1 MSLNNLQL
9 PASLLPDLYG
19 HTLVQSGEKV
29 ATAKE
34 KKNIDEA
41 KLSFL
46 GGNEKKITIVVADA
60 QQAYMSDV
68 DLEWLQK
75 MLLACKLSL
84 GDVAII
90 NLHTK
95 KTNINA
101 IKQQL
106 NPGKLLMLGPS
117 PAQLELPLNFP
128 MFKLQQHDDCIYL
141 HAPSPAELNHES
153 GEIVDQKKKLWACL
167 KQLFEL

>member
-1 MSLNNLQL
+1 MSLNNIQL
-9 PASLLPDLYG
+9 PASLLPELYG
-19 HTLVQSGEKV
+19 HTLIQPDEKV
-29 ATAKE
+29 VPRKE
-34 KKNIDEA
+34 KKNTDEV
-41 KLSFL
+41 KLPFL
-46 GGNEKKITIVVADA
+46 GGNAKKIAIVIADA
-60 QQAYMSDV
+60 EQAYMSDA

-90 NLHTK
+90 NLHAK
-95 KTNINA
+95 KTNINT

-106 NPGKLLMLGPS
+106 QPGKLLMLGPS
-117 PAQLELPLNFP
+117 PSQLELPLNFP

-141 HAPSPAELNHES
+141 HAPSPAELNQES

>member
-9 PASLLPDLYG
+9 PASLLADLYSS
-19 HTLVQSGEKV
+19 TLVQSSE
-29 ATAKE
+29 AYTPKE
-34 KKNIDEA
+34 KMKIEEV
-41 KLSFL
+41 KISFL
-46 GGNEKKITIVVADA
+46 GGNEKRITIVIADA
-60 QQAYMSDV
+60 KQAYMSDA
-68 DLEWLQK
+68 DLEWMQK
-75 MLLACKLSL
+75 MLFACKLSL

-95 KTNINA
+95 KTDINL

-106 NPGKLLMLGPS
+106 RPAKLIMLGPAPS
-117 PAQLELPLNFP
+117 EIELPLNFP

-141 HAPSPAELNHES
+141 HAPSPAELNQEVE
-153 GEIVDQKKKLWACL
+153 GIKEQKMKLWTSL